1 MLLIL
6 GKKCDNAVKMLAKL
20 LLFWYNYMVTT
31 IETKVVRTTRL
42 YERADCGENS
52 AKKRCAEVVC

>member
-31 IETKVVRTTRL
+31 IETKVVHAQRL
-42 YERADCGENS
+42 YERADYGANS
-52 AKKRCAEVVC
+52 AKKRRLEVVC